1 MKTPAIIVNFKAYAE
16 ALDSNGLRLAKACDL
31 VAKESGANIIVAP
44 QHIDLREIKSET
56 AIPVFSQHID
66 PVEKAGAY
74 TGHTVAEN
82 LKSFGVDGS
91 LINHSEKKVQMADV
105 EKSVG
110 ILKKFGLVSVCCAAS
125 VVEAEQVAKF
135 GPDFIAIEPPELIGS
150 GVSVSASRP
159 EIVVNCVEAV
169 RRINPQVAVLCG
181 AGITKGADVK
191 RSLELGAKGI
201 LVASGVVKAVD
212 PQKVLEDFVRNI

>member
-1 MKTPAIIVNFKAYAE
+1 MKTPVIIINFKAYAE
-16 ALDSNGLRLAKACDL
+16 ALNSNGLRLAKVCDL
-31 VAKESGANIIVAP
+31 VSRESRATIAVAP

-74 TGHTVAEN
+74 TGHMVAEN
-82 LKSFGVDGS
+82 LKNFGVSGS
-91 LINHSEKKVQMADV
+91 LVNHSERKVKMEDV

-110 ILKKFGLVSVCCAAS
+110 ILKKFGLVSVCCAAT
-125 VVEAEQVAKF
+125 VGEAEQIAKF

-150 GVSVSASRP
+150 GVSVSTSKP
-159 EIVVNCVEAV
+159 EVVVNCVGAV

-181 AGITKGADVK
+181 AGITKGADV
-191 RSLELGAKGI
+191 RRALELGAKGV
-201 LVASGVVKAVD
+201 LVASGVVKAAD
-212 PQKVLEDFVRNI
+212 PKKVLEDFVGNM